1 MGPGYSVSGNR
12 LLASMVKKALPI
24 RSRWQCRFAAVESPH
39 CTVRVIVVEAW
50 DAPLVPVI
58 VTL

>member
-1 MGPGYSVSGNR
+1 M
-12 LLASMVKKALPI
+12 LKKALPI

-39 CTVRVIVVEAW
+39 STVRVIVVEAW